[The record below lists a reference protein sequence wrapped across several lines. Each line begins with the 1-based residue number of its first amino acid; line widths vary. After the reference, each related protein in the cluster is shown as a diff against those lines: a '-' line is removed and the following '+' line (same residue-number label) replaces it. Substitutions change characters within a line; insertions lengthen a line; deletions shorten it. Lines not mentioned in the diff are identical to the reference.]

1 MFKKEI
7 SSIAGIIIVLA
18 FAVASAA
25 VVLIFQSLV
34 SQEIVI
40 SQRNKELMDFIRETD
55 PYYEN
60 EKGEMISYNN
70 EERGFHFK
78 YPENL
83 LLEIIDDREDMF
95 SLSVGENK
103 EFRMNI
109 YEAKKMEDYIEER
122 KISGTESATKVSG
135 YEGNFF
141 HIIDQTG
148 EDEYIPKT
156 VVKKNEKLYSFVG
169 EGDVFNDILL
179 SFSFT
184 EKDKN

>member
-7 SSIAGIIIVLA
+7 SSITGIIIVLS
-18 FAVASAA
+18 FALTAA
-25 VVLIFQSLV
+25 IIVIIFQDLV
-34 SQEIVI
+34 VQGIAISERNRKFSEFIKEI
-40 SQRNKELMDFIRETD
+40 D
-55 PYYEN
+55 PYYKREV
-60 EKGEMISYNN
+60 KEMTYYNN

-83 LLEIIDDREDMF
+83 SLEIIADKEDMF

-135 YEGNFF
+135 HEGNFF

-156 VVKKNEKLYSFVG
+156 IVRKDEKLYSFVG
-169 EGDVFNDILL
+169 EGDVFDDIL
-179 SFSFT
+179 STFSFA
-184 EKDKN
+184 EKE